1 VPWRS
6 GNVHGITG
14 QRSFTKEQPREY
26 LPNEPAVTT
35 LSPCRDGAKAIYM
48 TISENDNN
56 PSAPLTLVIHYPVP
70 SLNHLF
76 ALGHWQ
82 RRKEKQATQAAVL
95 SALRRAVLERSI
107 QTTAAPSILS
117 TACAML
123 ESYMTTDQRTL
134 SCKSSRRKSR
144 TRKTRKRLSK

>member
-1 VPWRS
+1 
-6 GNVHGITG
+6 
-14 QRSFTKEQPREY
+14 
-26 LPNEPAVTT
+26 
-35 LSPCRDGAKAIYM
+35 M

-70 SLNHLF
+70 SLNRLF

-123 ESYMTTDQRTL
+123 ASYMTTDQGTL
-134 SCKSSRRKSR
+134 SYRSSKRKSR
-144 TRKTRKRLSK
+144 TRKTRKRSSK